1 MTTECIASNVMST
14 TCSRKEVSRFQRKY
28 VTHMQFVLQQNSAV
42 NPLQGQSTPPDG
54 FDETEVQCY
63 IVLNRL
69 LSVNDDTYSFKG
81 KCHDEN
87 VHRCPISQLTAER
100 FSSSLTAAEAS
111 RRTLR
116 KIAIINL

>member
-1 MTTECIASNVMST
+1 MLLIGLLL
-14 TCSRKEVSRFQRKY
+14 
-28 VTHMQFVLQQNSAV
+28 LQQNSAV

-81 KCHDEN
+81 KYFNEALPHCEW
-87 VHRCPISQLTAER
+87 
-100 FSSSLTAAEAS
+100 SLSWCLQSCSTDMS
-111 RRTLR
+111 
-116 KIAIINL
+116 